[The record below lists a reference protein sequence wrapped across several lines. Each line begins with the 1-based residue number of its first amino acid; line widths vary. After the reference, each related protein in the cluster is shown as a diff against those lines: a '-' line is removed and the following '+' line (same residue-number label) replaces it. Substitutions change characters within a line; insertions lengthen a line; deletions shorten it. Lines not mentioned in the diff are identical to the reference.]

1 LHPIGTLNNEELM
14 LKNRDGKK
22 VNIDILIVHYGLL
35 EKMKDNSKLTK
46 ERLDRLLF
54 SFPMV
59 VLTSGRGIILMDD
72 KDNRNRYKYIKF
84 ISFAVLK
91 EYFKDN
97 SINKIGLTQMLMNLI
112 GIQNNLSG
120 LSYE

>member
-1 LHPIGTLNNEELM
+1 M